1 MDGPFPLPF
10 LGEVQNILCV
20 SLFNALIGILTLASL
35 SLWSWSSPVHA
46 VLITRTPPTLALF
59 THVHLLFHFLSK
71 FHHHL
76 DLNVFVFQ
84 FLRHSPI
91 VTPTRHHRYLFVDP
105 QFCKKI
111 RHHWKWTQFM
121 SFLILEV
128 APGNAVDVPGR
139 QTGEMFSVL
148 LLPWEP
154 LVSKS
159 ILGEMNRNNRH
170 NLESRPDV
178 GE

>member
-1 MDGPFPLPF
+1 
-10 LGEVQNILCV
+10 
-20 SLFNALIGILTLASL
+20 
-35 SLWSWSSPVHA
+35 
-46 VLITRTPPTLALF
+46 
-59 THVHLLFHFLSK
+59 
-71 FHHHL
+71 
-76 DLNVFVFQ
+76 
-84 FLRHSPI
+84 
-91 VTPTRHHRYLFVDP
+91 
-105 QFCKKI
+105 
-111 RHHWKWTQFM
+111 M

-178 GE
+178 GTLRQAGEVQSHNQSSRNQISDALLFAAPYKIEDIIERLV

>member
-1 MDGPFPLPF
+1 
-10 LGEVQNILCV
+10 
-20 SLFNALIGILTLASL
+20 
-35 SLWSWSSPVHA
+35 
-46 VLITRTPPTLALF
+46 
-59 THVHLLFHFLSK
+59 
-71 FHHHL
+71 
-76 DLNVFVFQ
+76 
-84 FLRHSPI
+84 
-91 VTPTRHHRYLFVDP
+91 
-105 QFCKKI
+105 
-111 RHHWKWTQFM
+111 M